1 MDIEMKLKKLEEME
15 QNLPNYQSQMENLKA
30 FDENVELLC
39 QRGFLKKEANGTF
52 AAVESMEE

>member
-1 MDIEMKLKKLEEME
+1 MKLKKLEEME